1 MSGRQNEAVVRSFYA
16 AFETADYE
24 RQVRGFLAEEVRWH
38 VAGNNPLAGEFI
50 GIDAVLEAMRRYG
63 EHSNHTLKLD
73 TESVFADEHH
83 AVAIHRATAHREGF
97 VYRAHEIDVFRV
109 SDGLITE
116 FWSFSEDQAA
126 TDTLW
131 S

>member
-1 MSGRQNEAVVRSFYA
+1 MSAHQNGAVVRSFYA

-24 RQVRGFLAEEVRWH
+24 RQVRALLADEVRWH
-38 VAGNNPLAGEFI
+38 VAGNNPLAGDFI
-50 GIDAVLEAMRRYG
+50 GIDAVLDAMRRYG

-73 TESVFADEHH
+73 TKSVFADAHH
-83 AVAIHRATAHREGF
+83 AVAIHSATAHRDGF
-97 VYRAHEIDVFRV
+97 VYRAHEIDVFHI

-116 FWSFSEDQAA
+116 FWSFSEDQDA